1 METKT
6 IFLYEEEPYFSN
18 SLNSMAKKN
27 WVLTSMKRC
36 EKDFSFKTV
45 VECTFY
51 KRKISHWRTEYEID
65 YCYES
70 ISKGV
75 KNTTN
80 KLWIIEA
87 SSLDEARSI
96 VTKQFSNIAGF
107 QIRNIKEIWSY

>member
-6 IFLYEEEPYFSN
+6 LLLYEEEPYFSN

-27 WVLTSMKRC
+27 WVLTSMRRC
-36 EKDFSFKTV
+36 EKAFSFKTV
-45 VECTFY
+45 IECTFH

-70 ISKGV
+70 ISKGIKV
-75 KNTTN
+75 TTN

-96 VTKQFSNIAGF
+96 ASKQFSNIAGF
-107 QIRNIKEIWSY
+107 RIRNIKKIWSY

>member
-6 IFLYEEEPYFSN
+6 LLLYEEEPYFSN

-27 WVLTSMKRC
+27 WVLTSMRRC
-36 EKDFSFKTV
+36 EKAFSFKTV
-45 VECTFY
+45 VECTFH

-70 ISKGV
+70 ISKGIKV
-75 KNTTN
+75 TTN

-96 VTKQFSNIAGF
+96 ASKQFSNIAGF
-107 QIRNIKEIWSY
+107 RIRNIKKIWSY

>member
-6 IFLYEEEPYFSN
+6 LLLYEEEPYFSN
-18 SLNSMAKKN
+18 SLNSMAKKK
-27 WVLTSMKRC
+27 WVLTSMRRC
-36 EKDFSFKTV
+36 EKAFSFKTV
-45 VECTFY
+45 VECTFH

-70 ISKGV
+70 ISKGIKV
-75 KNTTN
+75 TTN

-96 VTKQFSNIAGF
+96 VSKQFSNIAGF
-107 QIRNIKEIWSY
+107 QIRNIKKIWSY

>member
-6 IFLYEEEPYFSN
+6 LLLYEEEPYFSN

-27 WVLTSMKRC
+27 WVLTSMRRC
-36 EKDFSFKTV
+36 EKDFSLKTV
-45 VECTFY
+45 VECTFH
-51 KRKISHWRTEYEID
+51 KRKISYWRTEYEID

-70 ISKGV
+70 ISKGIKV
-75 KNTTN
+75 TTN

-96 VTKQFSNIAGF
+96 ASKQFSNIAGF
-107 QIRNIKEIWSY
+107 RIRNIKKIWSY

>member
-6 IFLYEEEPYFSN
+6 LLLYEEEPYFSN

-27 WVLTSMKRC
+27 WVLTSMRRG

-45 VECTFY
+45 VECTFH

-70 ISKGV
+70 ISKGIKV
-75 KNTTN
+75 TTN

-96 VTKQFSNIAGF
+96 ASKQFSNIAGF
-107 QIRNIKEIWSY
+107 RIRNIKKIWSY

>member
-6 IFLYEEEPYFSN
+6 LLLYEEEPYFSN

-27 WVLTSMKRC
+27 WVLTSMRRC
-36 EKDFSFKTV
+36 EKAFSFKTV
-45 VECTFY
+45 VECTFH

-70 ISKGV
+70 ISKGI
-75 KNTTN
+75 KLTTN

-96 VTKQFSNIAGF
+96 ASKQFSNIAGF
-107 QIRNIKEIWSY
+107 RIRNIKKIWSY

>member
-6 IFLYEEEPYFSN
+6 LLLYEEEPYFSN

-27 WVLTSMKRC
+27 WVLTSMRRC

-45 VECTFY
+45 VKRTFH

-70 ISKGV
+70 ISKGIKV
-75 KNTTN
+75 TTN

-96 VTKQFSNIAGF
+96 ASKQFSNIAGF
-107 QIRNIKEIWSY
+107 RIRNIKKIWSY

>member
-6 IFLYEEEPYFSN
+6 LLLYEEEPYFSN

-27 WVLTSMKRC
+27 WVLTSMRRC
-36 EKDFSFKTV
+36 EKAFSFKTV
-45 VECTFY
+45 VECTFH

-70 ISKGV
+70 ISKGIKV
-75 KNTTN
+75 TTN

-96 VTKQFSNIAGF
+96 VSKQFSNIAGF
-107 QIRNIKEIWSY
+107 QIRNIKKIWSY

>member
-6 IFLYEEEPYFSN
+6 LLLYEEEPYFSN

-27 WVLTSMKRC
+27 WVLTSMRRS

-45 VECTFY
+45 VECTFH

-70 ISKGV
+70 ISKGIKV
-75 KNTTN
+75 TTN

-96 VTKQFSNIAGF
+96 VSKQFSNIAGF
-107 QIRNIKEIWSY
+107 QIRNIKKIWSY